1 MSSPFRRPAVSV
13 GLVVLALGAV
23 AACGSSSSGGS
34 SGAQTVAPANSPSSS
49 STTGGADPKLVALVP
64 SALKSAGVVKV
75 ATDASYAPNEFFKSD
90 NKTVQGM
97 DVDLGEAIGQ
107 ELGVKFEFSNLS
119 FDSILQSL
127 GNRFD
132 VGMSSFTDNK
142 LREKTV
148 TMIDYFSAGTS
159 FMVKKGSSLNPTSVA
174 DLCGKTAAVEK
185 GTTQLDD
192 VTAQAKKCKLN
203 ILAFPDQNAANLA
216 LSSGRADVVLADSP
230 VNAYAAKQSNGAFS
244 IVGQVYGTAPY
255 GIAVPKAANYA
266 GLAKAI
272 QGALQDLSKSG
283 KYQAIMKKWGVQAGA
298 VTSFPIDGA
307 VS

>member
-1 MSSPFRRPAVSV
+1 VLSPFRRPAVSV
-13 GLVVLALGAV
+13 GLIVLALGA
-23 AACGSSSSGGS
+23 ASACGSSSSGGGGGGQS
-34 SGAQTVAPANSPSSS
+34 VQPASSPS
-49 STTGGADPKLVALVP
+49 TTTATGVDPKLAALVP
-64 SALKSAGVVKV
+64 SQLKSGGVVKV

-97 DVDLGEAIGQ
+97 DVDLGEAIGAKI
-107 ELGVKFEFSNLS
+107 GVKFEFSNLS

-159 FMVKKGSSLNPTSVA
+159 FMVKKGSSLNPSSVA

-230 VNAYAAKQSNGAFS
+230 VNAYAAKQSQGAFT
-244 IVGQVYGTAPY
+244 IVGKSYGTAPY

-272 QGALQDLSKSG
+272 QGALKDLSTSG
-283 KYQAIMKKWGVQAGA
+283 QYLAIMKKWGVQAGA
-298 VTSFPIDGA
+298 VTSFPINGA